1 MKICIDCGISEEKID
16 FVGNRCKNCRRKRQS
31 FLAAERKKEDYKKRA
46 YTKREK
52 KKCAKALDEMAL
64 RARAEGIS
72 YGKLMARM
80 YLEEEKRKNDG

>member
-1 MKICIDCGISEEKID
+1 MQKLQKKKAVIFGSRE
-16 FVGNRCKNCRRKRQS
+16 
-31 FLAAERKKEDYKKRA
+31 KKEDYKKRA

-52 KKCAKALDEMAL
+52 KKCARELDEIAL

-72 YGKLMARM
+72 YGKLMARK

>member
-1 MKICIDCGISEEKID
+1 MILSVIDAKTAEEKGSH
-16 FVGNRCKNCRRKRQS
+16 FWQQR
-31 FLAAERKKEDYKKRA
+31 EKEDYKKRA

-52 KKCAKALDEMAL
+52 KKCARELDEIAL

-72 YGKLMARM
+72 YGKLMARK